1 MNTINVWQSV
11 SRKLNHVF
19 PRAFIIAGFL
29 LFAASGRTQT
39 APFLTVAPTG
49 TNQLLITITNG
60 VSTANYELWWT
71 YKAIYRV
78 GDAQVGQW
86 SNPVS
91 ITVGG

>member
-1 MNTINVWQSV
+1 MNTINIWQSV

-60 VSTANYELWWT
+60 V
-71 YKAIYRV
+71 